1 MIFVMPGLRTAPAA
15 YHFRDPPFCFFG
27 SRRSSRRGVAVAS
40 GSVARNNLRP
50 RCGFTGDD
58 MWLALLGEGMLAT
71 LLSFSELNRLGRLN
85 RPWSDLVTNH
95 VVHTVSTVLCLRPL
109 RTSRWFWA
117 VPVAVAASRNP
128 AGMRRVQPLVGT
140 WS

>member
-1 MIFVMPGLRTAPAA
+1 MTLCFHDLRHAWTSDSACGIP
-15 YHFRDPPFCFFG
+15 FSGPPFLFFWFQKVF
-27 SRRSSRRGVAVAS
+27 RRGVAVAS

-85 RPWSDLVTNH
+85 RPWSQI
-95 VVHTVSTVLCLRPL
+95 
-109 RTSRWFWA
+109 TSYTQSQRYCA
-117 VPVAVAASRNP
+117 
-128 AGMRRVQPLVGT
+128 
-140 WS
+140 